1 MLKLTSIGDCCVDIY
16 PQLNKFFLGGT
27 SYNLCLS
34 AQKLGAKTSLI
45 SVIGTDEWGKKYLDS
60 CRQYKINTDYL
71 LIKKGKTSSVQ
82 IDLDQQNRPIFHDWQ
97 LGVLKTFTLTQK
109 QLNFISTQDA
119 VRCICLK
126 PLIKV
131 FKQFCHL
138 KTKAFKVA
146 DFSGGTKYSPSL
158 TIINQSVPYLDLI
171 VTSQSYQNKKILTH
185 LQNLAQKQNKMVL
198 VLLGSRG
205 SRVFT
210 KAKTF
215 FQPAI
220 KTQVV
225 DTTGAG
231 DAYLATF
238 VINYLQTKDIQKA
251 MFLATQAA
259 AKKITRLGASS

>member
-1 MLKLTSIGDCCVDIY
+1 MLKLAAIGDCCVDTY

-27 SYNLCLS
+27 SYNLCLA
-34 AQKLGAKTSLI
+34 AQKLGAETSLI
-45 SVIGTDEWGKKYLDS
+45 SIIGTDEWGKKYLDS
-60 CRQYKINTDYL
+60 CHRYKINTDYL
-71 LIKKGKTSSVQ
+71 SIKNGKTSTVQ

-97 LGVLKTFTLTQK
+97 LGVLKPFTLTQK
-109 QLNFISTQDA
+109 QLNFISTQDV

-171 VTSQSYQNKKILTH
+171 VTSQSYQNKKILAH
-185 LQNLAQKQNKMVL
+185 LQNLARKFDKLVL

-210 KAKTF
+210 KDKTYL
-215 FQPAI
+215 QPAVTT
-220 KTQVV
+220 KAT

-238 VINYLQTKDIQKA
+238 IIKYLQTKNVQKA
-251 MFLATQAA
+251 MFFATQAA
-259 AKKITRLGASS
+259 AKKIARLGASS